1 MKIIIKIFLFIILTT
16 SFESY
21 SNELLK
27 TAIQNPN
34 RKNENTERDN
44 FRNPLETLTFF
55 GIKDKMKVL
64 EVSPGNGWYSE
75 ILSFYLKNSKGYYVT
90 KYKKPPIKIIE
101 TNQKKF
107 EDYFNKNIDNFGEV
121 KSIYFNDK
129 NILDSKVKDFDM
141 VLTFRNTH
149 NWLSSNT
156 AENVYKSIHKIMK
169 KGAILGVVQHRADK
183 KSEYD
188 YKNGYVKQSFLID
201 FIESQGFKFI
211 SKSEINANPKDTKNY
226 EKGVWTL
233 PPRLILGDKN
243 KNKFLLIGESDRM
256 TLKFIKP

>member
-1 MKIIIKIFLFIILTT
+1 MSLNLLLLTFLSFLF
-16 SFESY
+16 SFG
-21 SNELLK
+21 LLK
-27 TAIQNPN
+27 MIVPYLIKNVIDKPN
-34 RKNENTERDN
+34 QRSSHK
-44 FRNPLETLTFF
+44 
-55 GIKDKMKVL
+55 
-64 EVSPGNGWYSE
+64 SPKPSAGG
-75 ILSFYLKNSKGYYVT
+75 LSFVISGVVISIFAGNFFPITCLPLALVGFIDDLTNLKRSFRFSAQIITVLLIIFSSK
-90 KYKKPPIKIIE
+90 
-101 TNQKKF
+101 F
-107 EDYFNKNIDNFGEV
+107 IDNFGEV

-169 KGAILGVVQHRADK
+169 KGAILGVVQHRADE

-188 YKNGYVKQSFLID
+188 YKNGYVKQSFLIE